1 MPDRSR
7 SLSVS
12 AGIGSTTS
20 GTLTPLWSDSGPPTT
35 TSVSSPSARLR
46 TTRSRSLPSSSSSEQ
61 PILAASMIDG
71 CGRFTREALPGVGLR
86 SSRNGWP
93 VCRNTRPPE
102 KLPTRSF
109 RSLHVGENAD
119 RALEAILELADQCE
133 ARGVILVRA
142 VAEIEPEHIGAGLEQ
157 ARQHLG
163 RRAGRAKRG
172 DDLGAPPAAQLWS
185 GGHLVSLRRSGWRGH
200 R

>member
-35 TSVSSPSARLR
+35 TSVSSASPRLR
-46 TTRSRSLPSSSSSEQ
+46 ATRSRSLPSSSSSEQ
-61 PILAASMIDG
+61 PIEAASMISG

-109 RSLHVGENAD
+109 GPCTSARMPIGRSKRSSSWRIMAK
-119 RALEAILELADQCE
+119 RAAWSSCVPWLKFSRNTSAPAWNRRVTTSSEELAGPSV
-133 ARGVILVRA
+133 AMILVRRRRRSFGR
-142 VAEIEPEHIGAGLEQ
+142 VAIV
-157 ARQHLG
+157 
-163 RRAGRAKRG
+163 
-172 DDLGAPPAAQLWS
+172 
-185 GGHLVSLRRSGWRGH
+185 VSFRRSGWRG
-200 R
+200 RR